1 VVEPNQTAVQA
12 VASPAIKTRPPAP
25 AGYEDFFRT
34 SFRELVKTAM
44 YAGATL
50 EEAEDAAAKT
60 LTEMLPRWTTYD
72 RPLEYARQAVV
83 HNFIKDKT
91 RGPRR
96 VAQRLVERGHV
107 PHEEGAEDHQLTE
120 WEDLE
125 WVAHVLSCLPQA
137 QREVMEC
144 IARGLDRDEIAEAL
158 GKTKDA
164 VRRNLCDAR
173 RRLANELHP
182 NGEHKQAARSTARSP
197 REEAR

>member
-25 AGYEDFFRT
+25 EGFEDFFRKA
-34 SFRELVKTAM
+34 FRELVRTAM
-44 YAGATL
+44 IAGASRD
-50 EEAEDAAAKT
+50 EAEDAAAKT
-60 LTEMLPRWTTYD
+60 LTEMLLAWPVPGY
-72 RPLEYARQAVV
+72 PLAYARRAVV
-83 HNFIKDKT
+83 NNFIKDKT
-91 RGPRR
+91 RGNRR
-96 VAQRLVERGHV
+96 VARRLVERGHV

-144 IARGLDRDEIAEAL
+144 IARGLDPDEIAEAL
-158 GKTKDA
+158 GKTTDA

-173 RRLANELHP
+173 RRLAKELHP
-182 NGEHKQAARSTARSP
+182 NGENKQAARSTARSP

>member
-50 EEAEDAAAKT
+50 EEGQDAAAKT
-60 LTEMLPRWTTYD
+60 LIEMLGRWD
-72 RPLEYARQAVV
+72 RCGPSLAYARKATLN
-83 HNFIKDKT
+83 NFIKAKT
-91 RGPRR
+91 RGTGR
-96 VAQRLVERGHV
+96 VARRLVERGHV

-144 IARGLDRDEIAEAL
+144 IARGLDGDEIAEAL

-164 VRRNLCDAR
+164 VRQNLCDAR

-182 NGEHKQAARSTARSP
+182 NGEHKQPPRSTARSP